1 MKTLN
6 WEKIWKE
13 FDERIRFG
21 SQWED
26 QKRII
31 VELVEKGR
39 NEKPL
44 TICDKYNEWFEQKI
58 KKGHQPSSKEIG
70 EKITELLETK

>member
-1 MKTLN
+1 MLVVSSAFWYSDYPGCAGSNRRSELMKTLH

-31 VELVEKGR
+31 VELVEKDR
-39 NEKPL
+39 NEKPEERKRK
-44 TICDKYNEWFEQKI
+44 TVK
-58 KKGHQPSSKEIG
+58 
-70 EKITELLETK
+70 